1 MTLVVQAGYFAKNN
15 FLEVMERNIQA
26 LLSHPHISN
35 FKVTTPAKASEL
47 IEST

>member
-35 FKVTTPAKASEL
+35 FKGVRINKINL
-47 IEST
+47 N